1 MNLKPFLVWNKNLV
15 IVVVF
20 FDNYIYNDKTKKKL
34 FIVSEA
40 SYKYLLYISINNN
53 SIFNS

>member
-15 IVVVF
+15 IVMVF

-53 SIFNS
+53 SIFNL

>member
-53 SIFNS
+53 SIFNL

>member
-20 FDNYIYNDKTKKKL
+20 YDNYIYNDKTKKKL

-53 SIFNS
+53 SIFNL

>member
-40 SYKYLLYISINNN
+40 SYKYLLYISINND
-53 SIFNS
+53 SIFNL

>member
-40 SYKYLLYISINNN
+40 SYKYLLYIPINNN
-53 SIFNS
+53 SIFNL

>member
-40 SYKYLLYISINNN
+40 SYKYLLYISINND
-53 SIFNS
+53 SMFNL

>member
-20 FDNYIYNDKTKKKL
+20 FDNYIYNNKTKKKL

-53 SIFNS
+53 SIFNL

>member
-34 FIVSEA
+34 FIVSEE

-53 SIFNS
+53 SIFNL

>member
-20 FDNYIYNDKTKKKL
+20 FDNYIYNNRTKKKL

-53 SIFNS
+53 SIFNL

>member
-20 FDNYIYNDKTKKKL
+20 FDNYIYNNRTKKKL
-34 FIVSEA
+34 FIVSET

-53 SIFNS
+53 SIFNL

>member
-15 IVVVF
+15 IVAIF

-53 SIFNS
+53 SIFNL

>member
-20 FDNYIYNDKTKKKL
+20 FDNYIYNNRTKKKL

-40 SYKYLLYISINNN
+40 LYKYLLYISINNN
-53 SIFNS
+53 SIFNL